1 MDKLNKRIANLS
13 PAKRAFLDQRLH
25 GLGNKAVIPR
35 KTKQELAPL
44 AFRSDGEGTPLFLF
58 HYLTPSQ
65 VLAKHLGSG
74 RPVFGIDSAFE
85 EELYLWEESGRIAV
99 SVEELAGRC
108 RAELQNAQPRGPYY
122 LAGFCFGGVLAFEVA
137 KQLTKQSDRVAFLGL
152 LDSFYLPGINAMSV
166 PWLTTGP
173 AEDRT
178 SDMTQPEKEF
188 SRRVAFMREL
198 VRPYKSEPYPGGAVL
213 FRAMANRDP
222 SDFGAN
228 GWNEVLAE
236 GVQLED
242 CQSTR
247 MGLFEQPFVVELA
260 ARLAE
265 RLSKVDAG
273 LGATGKADRAV
284 LPAPT
289 QESGPELEKAIVAPR
304 TSVEKVLGDIWSQ
317 VLRIQQVGVHTKFFE
332 LGGDSI
338 LSIQVIAKAN
348 KAGLRLTLKQIFQHQ
363 TIAELALVAEA
374 VKHDRFEQGLVTGEV
389 PLTPIQQ
396 WFFEQDYAGHHHWN
410 QAKLLEFRQDLEP
423 ELLER
428 AIQQL
433 VVHHDALRLRFVRG
447 DSGWRQFNAGAEEAV
462 KLTLV
467 DLTGTPE
474 GEQPVVTES
483 TAAGLQASLN
493 LPQGP
498 VVRAALF
505 ELDPGRPRRLLFV
518 IHHLAVDGVSWRILL
533 EDLQIVCQQL
543 QSGGTVKMPA
553 KTTSFRNWAQQLAEH
568 RHSAA
573 LERENDYWLAVSS
586 TESGPIPVDFRGGR
600 NTEASARTLSVE
612 LDAEETRALL
622 QQVPQAYNTQINDVL
637 LSALGLTLTS
647 WIGQPSVRINLEGHG
662 REDLFEG
669 VDLSRTVGW
678 FTTIFPVNLDLR
690 GMVGPGDVLK
700 SIKEQLR
707 RIPQHGIGYGM
718 LRYLG
723 GDEPV
728 TAQLRALVQPEVIF
742 NYLGQFDQTAPASQF
757 VVLEESIGPVHSPL
771 ARRSHLLG
779 INSLVADGR
788 LRVNWGYSEAVHRRS
803 TIERVAQ
810 SFMEAL
816 RSLIHHCTS
825 PSAGG
830 YTPSDFVGTGLDQ
843 VELDHLI
850 SQLSEP
856 EV

>member
-1 MDKLNKRIANLS
+1 VDELNKRIANLS

-65 VLAKHLGSG
+65 VLAKHLGPG

-108 RAELQNAQPRGPYY
+108 RAELQNAQPRGPYF
-122 LAGFCFGGVLAFEVA
+122 LAGFCFGGVLAFEIA
-137 KQLTKQSDRVAFLGL
+137 KQLIKRSERVAFLGL
-152 LDSFYLPGINAMSV
+152 LDSFYLPGINPMSV
-166 PWLTTGP
+166 PWLATDP
-173 AEDRT
+173 AADRS
-178 SDMTQPEKEF
+178 SDMTEPEKEF
-188 SRRVAFMREL
+188 LRRVAFMREL
-198 VRPYKSEPYPGGAVL
+198 VKPYKSDPYPGGAVL

-222 SDFGAN
+222 SDFGTN

-247 MGLFEQPFVVELA
+247 MGLFEEPFVVEFA

-265 RLSKVDAG
+265 RLSKVDAR
-273 LGATGKADRAV
+273 LRTTGKVGRAV
-284 LPAPT
+284 LSGPN
-289 QESGPELEKAIVAPR
+289 QEWPELEEAIVAPR
-304 TSVEKVLGDIWSQ
+304 TSVEKVLADIWSQ
-317 VLRIQQVGVHTKFFE
+317 VLRIEQVGVQTKFFQ

-348 KAGLRLTLKQIFQHQ
+348 KAGLRLTMKQIFQYQ

-374 VKHDRFEQGLVTGEV
+374 VKHQRFEQELVTGEV

-396 WFFEQDYAGHHHWN
+396 WFFEQDYTGHHHWN
-410 QAKLLEFRQDLEP
+410 QAKLLELRQDLEP

-433 VVHHDALRLRFVRG
+433 VVYHDALRLRFVRG
-447 DSGWRQFNAGAEEAV
+447 YSGWRQFNAGAEEAV

-467 DLTGTPE
+467 DLTGAPE
-474 GEQPVVTES
+474 GEQTLLMES
-483 TAAGLQASLN
+483 AAAGLQASLN
-493 LPQGP
+493 LLQGP

-505 ELDPGRPRRLLFV
+505 ELGPGRPRRLLFV

-543 QSGGTVKMPA
+543 QSGETVRMPA
-553 KTTSFRNWAQQLAEH
+553 KTTSFRNWAQELAEH
-568 RHSAA
+568 GHSAA
-573 LERENDYWLAVSS
+573 LERENAYWLAASS
-586 TESGPIPVDFRGGR
+586 TESGPIPVDLRGGQ

-647 WIGQPSVRINLEGHG
+647 WIGQPGVRINLEGHG
-662 REDLFEG
+662 REELFEG

-700 SIKEQLR
+700 SVKEQLR
-707 RIPQHGIGYGM
+707 RIPQRGIGYGI
-718 LRYLG
+718 LRYLR

-728 TAQLRALVQPEVIF
+728 AAQLRALVQPQVIF
-742 NYLGQFDQTAPASQF
+742 NYLGQFDQTAPTSQF
-757 VVLEESIGPVHSPL
+757 VVVEESTGPVHSPL

-779 INSLVADGR
+779 INSLVTDGR
-788 LRVNWGYSEAVHRRS
+788 LRVNWAYSEAVHRRS

-810 SFMEAL
+810 NFMEAL

-830 YTPSDFVGTGLDQ
+830 YTPSDFVGVGLDQ
-843 VELDHLI
+843 EELDHLI

-856 EV
+856 EA